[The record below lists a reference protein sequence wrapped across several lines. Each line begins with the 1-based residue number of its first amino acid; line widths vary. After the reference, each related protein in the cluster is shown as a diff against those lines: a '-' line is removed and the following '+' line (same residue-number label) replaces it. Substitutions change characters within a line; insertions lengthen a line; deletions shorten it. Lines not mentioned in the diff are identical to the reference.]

1 MSGQACRLSSQLLDL
16 YELGVSLSIFPFDS
30 DLEENL
36 FSLYRNFE
44 TLRNDLEDSS
54 APHTPM

>member
-16 YELGVSLSIFPFDS
+16 YELGVSLNIFPFDS

-36 FSLYRNFE
+36 FALYKNFD
-44 TLRNDLEDSS
+44 TLRNELEDSS
-54 APHTPM
+54 ASHTPM